1 MLAMKNLER
10 EKTFSFLEKNLDGRF
25 LWFSKFLKRIMQYY
39 GIFVLKSSEF
49 NPINELLFSP
59 EMNRKPR

>member
-1 MLAMKNLER
+1 MLAVKNLER

-39 GIFVLKSSEF
+39 GIFVLKLSEF
-49 NPINELLFSP
+49 TPINELLFSP